1 MAENMIDLNG
11 LVHVWSKVKTLT
23 ADCVKADSLATVA
36 TSGSYNDLSDKPTI
50 PSAYTLPTASN
61 TVMGGVKIGSNISV
75 SSGTISITK
84 SNVTSALGYTPPTSD
99 TVYNNATT
107 TTAGLM
113 SASDKVKL
121 NSIAANANNYTHP
134 STHPASMITGLASV
148 ATSGSYNDLTDKPTI
163 PAASTVDSE
172 LSSTS
177 TNPVQ
182 NKVINAALNRK
193 ADSSMLS
200 DYLPLAGGVC
210 TGGVSAPNFR
220 TGTGATNY
228 FQCQKFRGEGDANA
242 YYHAVDFGYSG
253 HDSVDFYEYDPNWNF
268 YKCTTGTK
276 SGAVLVG
283 NINRNGWNGG
293 AVLSGTPTAPTATV
307 GTNTTQIA
315 TTAFV
320 QTAVGSK
327 VDASLLATVATSGSY
342 NDLTDK
348 PVIPGAY
355 TLPNAT
361 SSTLGGVKI
370 GNNISVTNGTI
381 SLSQTDV
388 TSALGYTP
396 PASDT
401 TYGDA
406 TTTSSGLMSS
416 TDKVKL
422 NGIADNANYYI
433 HPPTHPASMI
443 SGLATVA
450 TSGSYNDLTNKPTI
464 PEQITVD
471 SEISS
476 TSTNPVQNKIVY
488 EVLSAVRENLLT
500 QINNLSAVAKSGSYN
515 DLTNKPTI
523 PEQIT
528 VDSEI
533 SSTSTNPVQNK
544 IVYEVLSAVREN
556 LLTQIN
562 NLSAVAKSGSYNDL
576 TDKPSNATTSSAGLM
591 SAADKS
597 KLDKVD
603 ADAGSVKL
611 ITYS

>member
-515 DLTNKPTI
+515 DLT
-523 PEQIT
+523 
-528 VDSEI
+528 
-533 SSTSTNPVQNK
+533 
-544 IVYEVLSAVREN
+544 
-556 LLTQIN
+556 
-562 NLSAVAKSGSYNDL
+562 
-576 TDKPSNATTSSAGLM
+576 DKPSNATTSSAGLM

>member
-107 TTAGLM
+107 STAGLM

-172 LSSTS
+172 LSSSS
-177 TNPVQ
+177 TNPAQ
-182 NKVINAALNRK
+182 NKVIKEALDGKLGKNETAAAAIKDGAGNVI
-193 ADSSMLS
+193 ADI
-200 DYLPLAGGVC
+200 YP
-210 TGGVSAPNFR
+210 
-220 TGTGATNY
+220 
-228 FQCQKFRGEGDANA
+228 
-242 YYHAVDFGYSG
+242 
-253 HDSVDFYEYDPNWNF
+253 
-268 YKCTTGTK
+268 TK
-276 SGAVLVG
+276 SAVL
-283 NINRNGWNGG
+283 
-293 AVLSGTPTAPTATV
+293 AVLSTKLGFNDIAYGATRDGAGAV
-307 GTNTTQIA
+307 IA
-315 TTAFV
+315 DTYA
-320 QTAVGSK
+320 K
-327 VDASLLATVATSGSY
+327 K
-342 NDLTDK
+342 TD
-348 PVIPGAY
+348 IPSAY

-370 GNNISVTNGTI
+370 GSNISVADGTI
-381 SLSQTDV
+381 SITKSNV

-396 PASDT
+396 PTSDT

-422 NGIADNANYYI
+422 NGIANNANYYI

-515 DLTNKPTI
+515 DLT
-523 PEQIT
+523 
-528 VDSEI
+528 
-533 SSTSTNPVQNK
+533 
-544 IVYEVLSAVREN
+544 
-556 LLTQIN
+556 
-562 NLSAVAKSGSYNDL
+562 
-576 TDKPSNATTSSAGLM
+576 DKPSNATTSSAGLM

-597 KLDKVD
+597 KLDGISSD
-603 ADAGSVKL
+603 SGNVKM
-611 ITYS
+611 IVYS